1 MCFHGVINYVSGR
14 DYERRDATK
23 VKEHEWPIAKA
34 KGMERAVRVEA
45 ELVEVSDR
53 RHGDGGR
60 LSLVVVVFVKSG
72 LRKRKA
78 KKMAKQTEINIISIV
93 KSEWFKEHKIFVF
106 VLLLYT

>member
-1 MCFHGVINYVSGR
+1 
-14 DYERRDATK
+14 
-23 VKEHEWPIAKA
+23 
-34 KGMERAVRVEA
+34 MERAVRLEA

>member
-1 MCFHGVINYVSGR
+1 MKSLLRFTGEEEELAFSSVPIKTLISSALISSKDRMVLLIVCFHDVINYVSGR

-53 RHGDGGR
+53 RHGDGAWYVG
-60 LSLVVVVFVKSG
+60 
-72 LRKRKA
+72 
-78 KKMAKQTEINIISIV
+78 
-93 KSEWFKEHKIFVF
+93 
-106 VLLLYT
+106 